1 MMITILGLGP
11 GDPGCITRAVWE
23 RLTAASTLYLRTA
36 IHPTVAHLPAHLQ
49 FHSYDYLYEQAD
61 EFGAIYQQIAADLI
75 ARAQAGDDLLY
86 AVPGDPFT
94 AEATTRHILALGR
107 SRGLTVHVLPGV
119 SFIEPTCAALGL
131 DPLAHGLQ
139 LIDALDLLPS
149 VAAEGESWASLNDLD
164 YEPPPPICPFLPTR
178 PTLICQIYNRRVASD
193 VKLTLLERFPADHPI
208 TVIRAA
214 GVVGEER
221 IWQVALYELDH
232 THDLDHLT
240 SAFVPALDLLADLRG
255 PESLNH
261 VVTRLLGP
269 NGCPWDREQTPSSM
283 RSALLGEVHEVLEAL
298 DADDPQEL
306 AEELGDLLMN
316 ILLLAEMFR
325 QTGDFSLAEVY
336 EAVTAKLIR
345 RHPHVFGDLQVADS
359 ADVLRNWEA
368 IKQTEF
374 VTKGKAARGA
384 LDGIPPSL
392 PSLATAQELAR
403 KAAKVGFVW
412 PSAQAAWQKVSEEI
426 SEIEAVLQDATLE
439 PQERQAALEWEYGDL
454 LLAIGVA
461 ARAHSIDA
469 ESALRVAN
477 TRFRQRFQAIE
488 RYAAEQGQQLS
499 DLTLDTLLALWARAK
514 QEES

>member
-1 MMITILGLGP
+1 
-11 GDPGCITRAVWE
+11 
-23 RLTAASTLYLRTA
+23 
-36 IHPTVAHLPAHLQ
+36 
-49 FHSYDYLYEQAD
+49 
-61 EFGAIYQQIAADLI
+61 
-75 ARAQAGDDLLY
+75 
-86 AVPGDPFT
+86 
-94 AEATTRHILALGR
+94 
-107 SRGLTVHVLPGV
+107 
-119 SFIEPTCAALGL
+119 
-131 DPLAHGLQ
+131 
-139 LIDALDLLPS
+139 
-149 VAAEGESWASLNDLD
+149 
-164 YEPPPPICPFLPTR
+164 
-178 PTLICQIYNRRVASD
+178 